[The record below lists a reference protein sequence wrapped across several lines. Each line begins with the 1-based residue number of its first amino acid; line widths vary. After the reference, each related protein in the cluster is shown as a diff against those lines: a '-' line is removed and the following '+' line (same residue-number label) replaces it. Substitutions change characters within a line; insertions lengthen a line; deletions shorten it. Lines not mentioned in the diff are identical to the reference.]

1 MKRGVTCFSMLFLAF
16 ILLAQLSALSPV
28 TGAAQ
33 SNKNKQ
39 TYMRKIPSEKQLT
52 NSQKRCL
59 RKCKSALDICLE
71 RAGKNQGR
79 QRSCAVNGRNCAR
92 RCGVNI

>member
-1 MKRGVTCFSMLFLAF
+1 MKRGVTRFSMLFVAF

-28 TGAAQ
+28 TQAVQ
-33 SNKNKQ
+33 SNKNRQ
-39 TYMRKIPSEKQLT
+39 TYMRKIPSEGQVS

-59 RKCKSALDICLE
+59 RRCKRALDICLA
-71 RAGKNQGR
+71 RAGNNRGR
-79 QRSCAVNGRNCAR
+79 QRACAVRGRACAR